1 MYSCTKNCL
10 VLILSICSM
19 NFCYSIFC
27 CHLTT
32 ETVIRLL
39 YAILIFGYLMSDVY
53 QIVVLMHDA
62 FVVVGY
68 RFQTHTETVQCL
80 RYHSHY

>member
-1 MYSCTKNCL
+1 MYSCTKHCL

-39 YAILIFGYLMSDVY
+39 YATLIFGYL
-53 QIVVLMHDA
+53 IVVLMHDA